1 MARYK
6 RRKSQQKSLFE
17 QNEEYKADAIPDFAS
32 TPEEIKK
39 AVERNAINRG
49 VLLIQ
54 VIVSLKIDELLQ
66 TIKMISNTYDK
77 EDILDRHIELN
88 IDLKAVDILET
99 ANPPIPYPYY
109 FCTPEWVLEHPEL
122 FFYYRN
128 VSMLST
134 KVMNGLGLS
143 TQSYEENGVVPDAST
158 ASEIVSYLN
167 GIVSRLV
174 NLSGVSENRHLEMVL
189 ANLGDS
195 LGGTSRNEIGR
206 IASTEV
212 VGYIIKHLHPK
223 NRLTKIVYRIKGIV
237 GDDDP
242 DIGKELLVDVLE
254 DTDINA
260 LLKDLE
266 GKRVKYRELHFSN
279 GYSLLLDRQIKW
291 YSGDEQEYKIGP
303 DFHSTNDQSNSMLWM
318 AELKGGA
325 DPAGSDEHWKTATQ
339 ALVRVIDASERTG
352 RKRPFISFIAA
363 ILVERVAVEAQ
374 QWIDDGE
381 LTSVYN
387 LTQIANDE
395 KKRNKFLTDVEKFI
409 GFET

>member
-6 RRKSQQKSLFE
+6 RQKSKQPLLFE
-17 QNEEYKADAIPDFAS
+17 QSEDYKTDAIPEFAS
-32 TPEEIKK
+32 TPEEIKR

-66 TIKMISNTYDK
+66 TIKEISETYDK
-77 EDILDRHIELN
+77 EDVLDRHEELN
-88 IDLKAVDILET
+88 IDLEAIEILEN

-109 FCTPEWVLEHPEL
+109 FCTPEWVIEHPEL

-134 KVMNGLGLS
+134 KAMNGLGFS
-143 TQSYEENGVVPDAST
+143 TQTYEENGVVPNPEA
-158 ASEIVSYLN
+158 ANEIVSYLN
-167 GIVSRLV
+167 GIVGSLV
-174 NLSGVSENRHLEMVL
+174 KLSGVSKNRHLEMVL

-195 LGGTSRNEIGR
+195 LGGTSRNEVGR
-206 IASTEV
+206 ISSTEV
-212 VGYIIKHLHPK
+212 VRYIVKYLHPK
-223 NRLTKIVYRIKGIV
+223 NRITRIVYKLKGII
-237 GDDDP
+237 GDDDDR
-242 DIGKELLVDVLE
+242 DIGKELTVDISE
-254 DTDINA
+254 DTDIDVLISN
-260 LLKDLE
+260 LE
-266 GKRVKYRELHFSN
+266 EKRVKYQELHFSN

-291 YSGDEQEYKIGP
+291 YSDDEKEYKIGP
-303 DFHSTNDQSNSMLWM
+303 DFHSTNDNSNSMLWM

-339 ALVRVIDASERTG
+339 ALVRVIEASEKTG
-352 RKRPFISFIAA
+352 REKPFISFIAA

-374 QWIDDGE
+374 QWIDEGE

-387 LTQIANDE
+387 LTQIADDE
-395 KKRNKFLTDVEKFI
+395 NKRNQFLADVEKFI
-409 GFET
+409 GY